1 MSDPSDDEAER
12 AEGNRL
18 MVTGVALGA
27 VGAASAVLL
36 GATCPLCV
44 VGAPALVGWG
54 AYKRWN
60 ASQREVEGGPAGGPE
75 VTDR

>member
-1 MSDPSDDEAER
+1 MTRDDRDER

-18 MVTGVALGA
+18 MKSGVALGA

-36 GATCPLCV
+36 GATCPFCV

-54 AYKRWN
+54 AYKRWK
-60 ASQREVEGGPAGGPE
+60 AGKVEPE
-75 VTDR
+75 SPSEG

>member
-1 MSDPSDDEAER
+1 MSDPNDDER
-12 AEGNRL
+12 GEGNRL
-18 MVTGVALGA
+18 MLSGVALGA

-54 AYKRWN
+54 VYKRWKADRVERERPDR
-60 ASQREVEGGPAGGPE
+60 ASSDDVLGG
-75 VTDR
+75 